1 MLKKYLPEKVE
12 QHYLSQVIVKVSIHS
27 NKKKK
32 REREGEN
39 RW

>member
-12 QHYLSQVIVKVSIHS
+12 QHYLSQVIVKIHIRI
-27 NKKKK
+27 KK

-39 RW
+39 SW